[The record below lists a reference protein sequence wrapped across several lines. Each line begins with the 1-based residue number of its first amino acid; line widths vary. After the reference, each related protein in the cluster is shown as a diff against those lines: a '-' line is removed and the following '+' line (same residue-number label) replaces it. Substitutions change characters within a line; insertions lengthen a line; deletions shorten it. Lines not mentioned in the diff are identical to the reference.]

1 MKELLANS
9 RVIAIVGRG
18 KNVGKTTTLNH
29 ILKLYSDE
37 EGISITSIG
46 YDGEDIDNIT
56 HNAELAIF
64 AGECHGQKLFMEA

>member
-56 HNAELAIF
+56 ETI
-64 AGECHGQKLFMEA
+64 KPRIYIYP